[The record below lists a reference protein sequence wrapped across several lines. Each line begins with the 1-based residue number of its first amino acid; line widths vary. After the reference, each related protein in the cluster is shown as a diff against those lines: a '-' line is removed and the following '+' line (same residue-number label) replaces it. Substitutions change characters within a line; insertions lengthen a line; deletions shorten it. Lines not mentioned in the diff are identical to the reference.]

1 MKKGAFILLASF
13 LLCIALN
20 VGASYP
26 LSVNVQVEQTYV
38 KEGDTV
44 QVTWTVNGGTPPYT
58 SWIYWDDI
66 WTEDTLIGNYGNQYH
81 SVFSVRPGM
90 KPLLSFRIETNDESV
105 YSNNPLIVHS
115 SDLGYDIVNL
125 DGWTS
130 PGSTRI
136 ELNSNR
142 VYKGETI
149 IANVF
154 RIFDASIDGYNG
166 FQYQWVITDA
176 NGKTTYTEMQRIS
189 DLQQYNTVLNFTP
202 TNGVSGYLKVIAYEP
217 KYTDDTTTKTYNSET
232 FTILDGAQNGIAPI
246 QNPFSQN
253 AVRSYTPAS
262 LNQRMATRSGP
273 GTQYTEELGT
283 LPQETEIKLLE
294 SVNTGVPW
302 GLVEFYRNGVKV
314 RAYTGM
320 KCINAYG
327 PVAKGTQD
335 YYEVVLSRDTE
346 VYYGPG
352 YDYGQRKDSV
362 RSGTVLR
369 VYGSENDFMICDYQ
383 SGKEWVRA
391 YFPLI

>member
-1 MKKGAFILLASF
+1 MRKRAFILLASF
-13 LLCIALN
+13 LLCITLS

-58 SWIYWDDI
+58 SWIYWDGI

-81 SVFSVRPGM
+81 SVFSVRHGM
-90 KPLLSFRIETNDESV
+90 KPLLSFKIETTDESV
-105 YSNNPLIVHS
+105 YSDNPLNIYS
-115 SDLGYDIVNL
+115 SDIGYDIVNL

-149 IANVF
+149 VANVF
-154 RIFDASIDGYNG
+154 RIFDASIDGYND
-166 FQYQWVITDA
+166 FQYQWVITDT
-176 NGKTTYTEMQRIS
+176 NGKTTYTEIQRIS
-189 DLQQYNTVLNFTP
+189 DLQQHNTVLNFTP
-202 TNGVSGYLKVIAYEP
+202 TNGVSGYLKVIADEP
-217 KYTDDTTTKTYNSET
+217 KFTDDTTTKTYNSET
-232 FTILDGAQNGIAPI
+232 FIILDGAQNGV
-246 QNPFSQN
+246 SQLQRTVTPN
-253 AVRSYTPAS
+253 AGRSYTPAS

-320 KCINAYG
+320 KRINAYG

-352 YDYGQRKDSV
+352 YDYGQRMDSV

-369 VYGSENDFMICDYQ
+369 VYGGENDFMICDYQ
-383 SGKEWVRA
+383 SGKDWVRA